1 MNNDNKEDGFDG
13 KDEYVGEEYFN
24 YTEKENTTNKLEKF
38 LDSRSFVVVCII
50 LVAIS
55 SFSLGRISGLE
66 DKKVPVR
73 VINGN
78 AENLQNSYGQQKINT
93 ESARD
98 GASAVISVVNKEN
111 SNQNPSEIVV
121 GSKNG
126 TKYHYPWCAGAKQ
139 IAERNLITFNSIEE
153 ARAKGYTP
161 ASNCKGLK

>member
-1 MNNDNKEDGFDG
+1 MSDIKKDNLDVTE
-13 KDEYVGEEYFN
+13 EYVDSLYFDEN
-24 YTEKENTTNKLEKF
+24 LKLTPKERLENF
-38 LDSRSFVVVCII
+38 LDSRSFVVACVI

-66 DKKVPVR
+66 DKKVPVK

-78 AENLQNSYGQQKINT
+78 VQNLQNLDGQQKINT
-93 ESARD
+93 ERAKD
-98 GASAVISVVNKEN
+98 GASAVISVVNIEN

-139 IAERNLITFNSIEE
+139 IAEKNLITFNSIEE

>member
-1 MNNDNKEDGFDG
+1 MSDIKKDNLDGTE
-13 KDEYVGEEYFN
+13 EYVDSEYFDEN
-24 YTEKENTTNKLEKF
+24 LKPTPKERLENF
-38 LDSRSFVVVCII
+38 LDSRSFVVACVI

-66 DKKVPVR
+66 DKKVPVK

-78 AENLQNSYGQQKINT
+78 VQNLQNLDGQQKINT
-93 ESARD
+93 ERAKD
-98 GASAVISVVNKEN
+98 GASAVISVVNIEN

-139 IAERNLITFNSIEE
+139 IAEKNLITFNSIEE